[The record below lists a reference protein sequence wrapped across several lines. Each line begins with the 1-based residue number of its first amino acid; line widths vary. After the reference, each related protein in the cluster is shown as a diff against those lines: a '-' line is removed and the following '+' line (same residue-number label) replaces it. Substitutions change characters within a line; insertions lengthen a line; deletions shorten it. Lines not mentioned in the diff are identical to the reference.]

1 MATQENRRIITLY
14 QKFSAK
20 TASEM
25 ELDEFNTFLETENA
39 EERLFELL
47 ETDYL
52 LSDIHN
58 RKINKVRALQI
69 FQEITSRPQ
78 LRPKV
83 RKLWPRIAG
92 AAAIAG
98 IIIAVSLFL
107 NPRFLDQ
114 NNLQSVS
121 ISSKRDIGPGR
132 TAATLTLANGSK
144 IVLSAALDG
153 ELTTESG
160 VRISKTPDGRISYE
174 IEDHGLSTKAGMNIL
189 STSMGETYRVK
200 LPDGSIVWLNSASS
214 LRYPASFAALKN
226 RSVDL
231 EGEAYFEI
239 EKDASRPFIVKSGE
253 QEVTVLGTRFNV
265 KAYKDERDIIT
276 TLQDGKVKVAYQA
289 AAWGDKGKVT
299 YVDDIVL
306 NPGQQSLLKGESIRI
321 TTANL
326 EESLAW
332 KEGDFI
338 FNNTDIESVMRDIAR
353 WYDIQVVYQGE
364 IPKGSFSGNV
374 SRNKNI
380 SQILRALEST
390 KLVHFKIEG
399 RRVYVVK

>member
-20 TASEM
+20 TASEI
-25 ELDEFNTFLETENA
+25 ELEEFNAFLETANA

-52 LSDIHN
+52 LSDVHN
-58 RKINKVRALQI
+58 RKISKVRALQI
-69 FQEITSRPQ
+69 FQEIVRQPQ
-78 LRPKV
+78 VRPKA
-83 RKLWPRIAG
+83 RRLWLRLAG
-92 AAAIAG
+92 VAAVTGIVAI
-98 IIIAVSLFL
+98 SLFL
-107 NPRFLDQ
+107 NPELLDR
-114 NNLQSVS
+114 NGLQSAS
-121 ISSKRDIGPGR
+121 ITAKQDIAPG
-132 TAATLTLANGSK
+132 TNNATLTLSDGRK
-144 IVLSAALDG
+144 IVLSAAPEG
-153 ELTTESG
+153 ELAKESD
-160 VRISKTPDGRISYE
+160 VRISKSSDGRISYE
-174 IEDHGLSTKAGMNIL
+174 YGSHELPTDAGMNIL
-189 STSMGETYRVK
+189 STSRGETYRVK
-200 LPDGSIVWLNSASS
+200 LPDGSIVWLNSGSS
-214 LRYPASFAALKN
+214 LKYPASFAALKD

-239 EKDASRPFIVKSGE
+239 EKDASRPFIVKSGG
-253 QEVTVLGTRFNV
+253 QELTVLGTRFNI

-289 AAWGDKGKVT
+289 ATWGDKGKVT
-299 YVDDIVL
+299 YKDDIVL

-338 FNNTDIESVMRDIAR
+338 FNNADIESVMRDVAR

-390 KLVHFKIEG
+390 KLVRFKIEG